1 MEHLKQLKAI
11 IFVILGIVLMTLG
24 IIGIFIP
31 ILPATPFLLAAS
43 WFFIRSSRKL
53 NQWLLSHRLFGR
65 YILNYSRYR
74 AVDLKSKQLAIILL
88 WAGMLTSIHLLES
101 VPLKVI
107 LALIGLAVTYHILS
121 LRTLTPELQES
132 LDEQLKAGEAE
143 AESC

>member
-1 MEHLKQLKAI
+1 MTVPTGRKAYGTPEQLKDV

-31 ILPATPFLLAAS
+31 ILPATLFIGSLR
-43 WFFIRSSRKL
+43 FFIRSSRKL

-88 WAGMLTSIHLLES
+88 WAGMLTSILL
-101 VPLKVI
+101 
-107 LALIGLAVTYHILS
+107 
-121 LRTLTPELQES
+121 
-132 LDEQLKAGEAE
+132 LKA
-143 AESC
+143 CH

>member
-53 NQWLLSHRLFGR
+53 NQWLLNHRLFGR

-88 WAGMLTSIHLLES
+88 WAGMLTSMSLLES